1 MSDTDPR
8 RAFIITY
15 RKSFRRWRRSNLSV
29 EMSIDLALAAAK
41 EKHPLTDDQQRDVDE
56 FLKVKVSEKKGR
68 TKPSVPINADF
79 DVS

>member
-1 MSDTDPR
+1 
-8 RAFIITY
+8 
-15 RKSFRRWRRSNLSV
+15 
-29 EMSIDLALAAAK
+29 MSIDLALAAAK